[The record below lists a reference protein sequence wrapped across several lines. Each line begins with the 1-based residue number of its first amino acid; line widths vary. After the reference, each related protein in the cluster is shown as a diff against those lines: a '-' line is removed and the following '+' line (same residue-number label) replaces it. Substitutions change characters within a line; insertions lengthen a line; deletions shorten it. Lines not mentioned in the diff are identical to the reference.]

1 MYVSRNIYAV
11 SFKMENSHVLKILQ
25 PNTSTQELTELEV
38 IEGFEE
44 PPEYVISNQWAWL
57 LFIFLLI
64 CIVSNLAGKGYILW
78 FVKNV
83 ALKRPLNTLIT
94 MDQVSLQIN
103 L

>member
-1 MYVSRNIYAV
+1 M
-11 SFKMENSHVLKILQ
+11 MEASKVLKILQ
-25 PNTSTQELTELEV
+25 PNSTNQELTDLEV
-38 IEGFEE
+38 KEGFEE

-64 CIVSNLAGKGYILW
+64 CVASNLAGKGYILW

-94 MDQVSLQIN
+94 IDQVNIPIN
-103 L
+103 LKAFFS

>member
-1 MYVSRNIYAV
+1 M
-11 SFKMENSHVLKILQ
+11 MEANKVLKILQ
-25 PNTSTQELTELEV
+25 PNSTNQELTELTV
-38 IEGFEE
+38 KEGFEE

-94 MDQVSLQIN
+94 IDQVKIPIN
-103 L
+103 LEAFFS